1 MRFIFCGL
9 VVMTACTEKQV
20 VDSTALA
27 TPAARVQAFCELTLC
42 PTRPEDVLFQGVEDQ
57 LRAVAKVSATDVAQ
71 WGRGCVPSRSDVR
84 PAWFGELTKGA
95 ATPGW
100 LPTTAP
106 DTVRCGDQARVI
118 HVKERLVIITATRR

>member
-42 PTRPEDVLFQGVEDQ
+42 PTRPEDVLFRGVEDQ
-57 LRAVAKVSATDVAQ
+57 LRAVAKVAEGDVAL

-84 PAWFGELTKGA
+84 PSWFVDLTKA
-95 ATPGW
+95 QPGW
-100 LPTTAP
+100 VPTTAP

-118 HVKERLVIITATRR
+118 HVKERLVIITATRH